1 MVLVLSVIALGS
13 ALADPGV
20 IPIFSDC
27 SKSSVVASV
36 PSSAEVHVRYR
47 LGGAAENCYAIAAQA
62 GGAEVRGFLLG
73 AAHPSVQAFER
84 EAGRAAMM
92 PVAAPVAVNAKTETP
107 EAPSGPG
114 SFAGF
119 AAVDSRGRRIELDKI
134 RAPYVVLYF
143 WSASDHKQIEESE
156 ALEQFYDQYH
166 KRGIELIGVGVGP
179 GQGVIPAYR
188 RSVDAMWPL
197 IHDPGQLAAQYK
209 VDLKMPYFVLDAQR
223 NVIGTAKRATDVL
236 PVFQRQGKLPL

>member
-1 MVLVLSVIALGS
+1 MLLVLSVIGLGS
-13 ALADPGV
+13 ALADEGA

-27 SKSSVVASV
+27 SKSSVVTSV
-36 PSSAEVHVRYR
+36 SSSTEVHVRYQ
-47 LGGAAENCYAIAAQA
+47 LGGAAENCYAISAQI
-62 GGAEVRGFLLG
+62 GGGEVHGFLLG
-73 AAHPSVQAFER
+73 SAHPSIQAFER
-84 EAGRAAMM
+84 ESHSSVMI
-92 PVAAPVAVNAKTETP
+92 PVVAPVVPDAKPAVP
-107 EAPSGPG
+107 EAVSGPE

-119 AAVDSRGRRIELDKI
+119 AAVDSRGRRIELDKM

-143 WSASDHKQIEESE
+143 WSAGDRKQIEESE

-197 IHDPGQLAAQYK
+197 IHDAGQLAAQYK